1 MKIKKLEKLTSNPTL
16 NWEFNSYATDKIF
29 SVSSIEIG
37 NTFEFSLK
45 VNINITGKSWK
56 QIPRI
61 LKNLIQLLNKDILSS
76 L

>member
-16 NWEFNSYATDKIF
+16 NWEFNSYEIDKIF

-45 VNINITGKSWK
+45 VKISTL
-56 QIPRI
+56 QE
-61 LKNLIQLLNKDILSS
+61 NLGNKFRGY
-76 L
+76 